1 MAENRIHIHTHTHT
15 TLITTIH
22 SCRLTE
28 QGKLLA
34 EQKRY
39 SQQLIDI
46 HSEYSAWEGR
56 HSTAISKL
64 TADELS
70 KLLEAMQ
77 QPVDLGGCGSQWCRI
92 VM

>member
-1 MAENRIHIHTHTHT
+1 MVPTLVENSKYFVYLLPY
-15 TLITTIH
+15 TLEVLPNQY
-22 SCRLTE
+22 CRLTE

-46 HSEYSAWEGR
+46 HTEYSTWEER
-56 HSTAISKL
+56 HSTAVSKL

-77 QPVDLGGCGSQWCRI
+77 QPVDLGGCYS
-92 VM
+92 